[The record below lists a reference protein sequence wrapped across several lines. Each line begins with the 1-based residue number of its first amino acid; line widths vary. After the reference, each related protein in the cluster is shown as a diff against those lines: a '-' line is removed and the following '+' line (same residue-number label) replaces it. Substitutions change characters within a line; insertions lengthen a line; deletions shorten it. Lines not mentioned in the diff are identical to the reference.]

1 MKIVILDGHVLNPGD
16 LSWDGFHA
24 LGDVTVYE
32 RTAPEETV
40 ARIGEAPCI
49 ITNKVLITR
58 EVMEACPDLRYVGV
72 LATGY
77 NVVDIAEAN
86 RRGII
91 VTNIP
96 AYSTPSVAQM
106 AIALLLE
113 VCLHVGAHSD
123 SVHAGDWSACADF
136 AYWQYPLIELAG
148 KTLGVIG
155 FGSTGQATARVAQAL
170 GMRILVHTRTQR
182 PEQLAQGMRFAVLDE
197 LLTQS
202 DVISLHCPLTDATHR
217 LIRAETLA
225 QIKRGAILIN
235 TGRGPLVDDAAV
247 AAALKDGTLYA
258 YASDVL
264 TAEPP
269 AADNPL
275 LHAPRCILTP
285 HIAWAPLESRTRLM
299 NTAVANLRAFL
310 EGHPQ
315 NAVAG
320 LSH

>member
-16 LSWDGFHA
+16 LSWDGFRA
-24 LGDVTVYE
+24 LGEVTVYD

-40 ARIGEAPCI
+40 SRIGDAPCV

-58 EVMEACPDLRYVGV
+58 EVMDACPNLRYVGV

-77 NVVDIAEAN
+77 NVVDIAEAD

-91 VTNIP
+91 ITNIP

-113 VCLHVGAHSD
+113 VCLHVGAHSE
-123 SVHAGDWSACADF
+123 SVHAGDWTVCRDF
-136 AYWQYPLIELAG
+136 SYWHYPLIELAG
-148 KTLGVIG
+148 KTMGIVG

-182 PEQLAQGMRFAVLDE
+182 PELLANGMRFASLDE
-197 LLTQS
+197 LLAQS
-202 DVISLHCPLTDATHR
+202 DVISLHCPLTDATQH
-217 LIRAETLA
+217 LIDAGTLA
-225 QIKRGAILIN
+225 KIKRGAILIN

-247 AAALKDGTLYA
+247 AAALADGTLYA

-264 TAEPP
+264 TTEPP
-269 AADNPL
+269 KADNPL
-275 LHAPRCILTP
+275 LHAPNCILTP
-285 HIAWAPLESRTRLM
+285 HIAWAPLESRARLM

-310 EGHPQ
+310 DGTPQ

-320 LSH
+320 LRR

>member
-16 LSWDGFHA
+16 LSWDGFRA
-24 LGDVTVYE
+24 LGEVTVHE
-32 RTAPEETV
+32 RTAPGDTV
-40 ARIGEAPCI
+40 ARIGDAPCV

-58 EVMEACPDLRYVGV
+58 EVMDACPNLRYVGV

-77 NVVDIAEAN
+77 NVVDIEEAN

-113 VCLHVGAHSD
+113 VCLHVGAHSQ
-123 SVHAGDWSACADF
+123 SVHAGDWTACRDF
-136 AYWQYPLIELAG
+136 SYWHYPLIELSG
-148 KTLGVIG
+148 KTMGIIG

-182 PEQLAQGMRFAVLDE
+182 PELLTGDMRFAALDE
-197 LLTQS
+197 LLAQS
-202 DVISLHCPLTDATHR
+202 DVVSLHCPLTAATQH
-217 LIRAETLA
+217 LICEKTLTR
-225 QIKRGAILIN
+225 IRRGAIVIN

-247 AAALKDGTLYA
+247 RRALEDGTLSA
-258 YASDVL
+258 YAADVL
-264 TAEPP
+264 TVEPP
-269 AADNPL
+269 REGNPL
-275 LHAPRCILTP
+275 LGAPNCILTP

-299 NTAVANLRAFL
+299 NTAVSNLRAYL
-310 EGHPQ
+310 EGVPR
-315 NAVAG
+315 NVVAG
-320 LSH
+320 L